1 MTTVNIWTGRLR
13 AINTLLGGQSSLTR
27 MFSSPSISVGWIP
40 CPASVYIR
48 ARSLTCASFEGGRV
62 LVGCSIE
69 CNGHPVSVGVTCQH
83 RPRRILLFNTISV
96 CLCEH
101 CCQHCTVRNPGALH
115 CESRATELVLFV
127 AFACHCPSPPLVCKV
142 SRSKVNLHVYDHE
155 TRRAELGASSRILD
169 TCVYILTLE
178 VSSLRL
184 NGSLCGFCAL

>member
-1 MTTVNIWTGRLR
+1 MLP
-13 AINTLLGGQSSLTR
+13 LKGGEYW
-27 MFSSPSISVGWIP
+27 SV
-40 CPASVYIR
+40 
-48 ARSLTCASFEGGRV
+48 ARSNAMATRSV
-62 LVGCSIE
+62 LVLL
-69 CNGHPVSVGVTCQH
+69 VSTA
-83 RPRRILLFNTISV
+83 PRRILLFNTISV